1 MIEEANLKTYLSI
14 SPNKFGIYL
23 IDIKS
28 FTYLYE
34 CEIKIENNFT
44 SIDLSILTKFLEDHV
59 FNIEKLIGKFL
70 NNISLIIKSEKI
82 FETKIGIKKKKIMK
96 KKLIKIF

>member
-1 MIEEANLKTYLSI
+1 MKEEANLKTYLSV

-23 IDIKS
+23 FDTKS

-34 CEIKIENNFT
+34 REIKIENDFT
-44 SIDLSILTKFLEDHV
+44 SKDIDILTKFLEDNV

-70 NNISLIIKSEKI
+70 NNISLIIKSKKI
-82 FETKIGIKKKKIMK
+82 LETKIGIKKKIMK
-96 KKLIKIF
+96 IK